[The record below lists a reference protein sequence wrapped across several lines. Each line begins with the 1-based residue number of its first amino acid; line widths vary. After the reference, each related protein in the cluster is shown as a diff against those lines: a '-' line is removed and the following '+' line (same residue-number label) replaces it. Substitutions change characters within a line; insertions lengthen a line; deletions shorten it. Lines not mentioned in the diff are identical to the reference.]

1 MGGQKIYIDKAKSL
15 IKEMSLDEKIG
26 MVHGAELFKTAGVP
40 RLNIPSV
47 SFSDGPCGVRQDFEP
62 DKWCAKGTSQDYV
75 SYLPCNSAIAAT
87 WNTELAEE
95 SGSVLGE
102 EARGRGKDMILG
114 PGVNIKRSPLCGRN
128 FEYFS
133 EDPYLTRKLVVPFIT
148 GVQKWD
154 VSACIKHFAA
164 NNQETDRL
172 AVDTKVDEEVL
183 EEIYYP
189 AFYDAVKAGVYSVMG
204 AYNRLNGEHCC
215 QSKTQLTK
223 VLRDK
228 WGFDGVVVSDWGGVH
243 DTKEAAESGID
254 IEMNVTDSFDE
265 YCMANPLK
273 EKIEFGEISED
284 LLDEKVLHILVMM
297 QRLHMLP
304 GEERKSGSYNTLEHQ
319 KALLSVAEESIV
331 LLKNE
336 GVLPLSVKPGE
347 KILLV
352 GENANKIHAP
362 GGGSAEIKALYEI
375 TPLEGLSMLLGG
387 NNTVDYI
394 PGYCSGTSELQ
405 DSSWQATS
413 LVNQESASSNIEDT
427 KKQELL
433 KYRRELH
440 DEAISKVKN
449 GHYDH
454 VIFVGGLNHD
464 EDQEGYDRKD
474 MSLPYG
480 QKELIGELLALC
492 PDMTVI
498 MIGGNPVEMD
508 PWIFD
513 TKALLWMFYNGMEG
527 GRALA
532 EVLLGRVNPSGK
544 SPISFYKKLE
554 DCSAHSLGEFGC
566 EGEVNYTEA
575 DEVGYRYLEAN
586 GIKPLF
592 SFGYGLSYTDFE
604 FTDIRRDSDN
614 VVSLKVKNTG
624 KMDGKTVVEIY
635 KKHKSN
641 KYIKLCGFN
650 KVFVACG
657 ESKELKISV
666 DATKDEKLYIG
677 NSVDDIVAEI

>member
-1 MGGQKIYIDKAKSL
+1 MMGQNEYIEKAKSL
-15 IKEMSLDEKIG
+15 LKEMSLDEKIG
-26 MVHGAELFKTAGVP
+26 MVHGSELFKTAGVP
-40 RLNIPSV
+40 RLNIPGV

-62 DKWCAKGTSQDYV
+62 NRWCAKGTSQDYV

-87 WNTELAEE
+87 WNTKLAEA

-133 EDPYLTRKLVVPFIT
+133 EDPYLTRKLVVPFIK

-172 AVDTKVDEEVL
+172 FVDTKVDEETL

-204 AYNRLNGEHCC
+204 AYNKLNGEHCC
-215 QSKTQLTK
+215 QSETQLTK

-243 DTKEAAESGID
+243 DTKCALESGID
-254 IEMNVTDSFDE
+254 IEMNVTDNFDE

-273 EKIEFGEISED
+273 EKIESGEISED
-284 LLDEKVLHILVMM
+284 KLDEKVLHILVMM
-297 QRLHMLP
+297 QRLHMLF
-304 GEERKSGSYNTLEHQ
+304 GEERKSGSYNTISHQ
-319 KALLSVAEESIV
+319 KSLLEVAEESIV

-336 GVLPLSVKPGE
+336 NVLPLDIKPKE
-347 KILLV
+347 RILLI
-352 GENANKIHAP
+352 GENANKMHAS

-375 TPLEGLSMLLGG
+375 TPLQGLSMILGG
-387 NNTVDYI
+387 NNTVDYVA
-394 PGYCSGTSELQ
+394 GYCSNTSEIQ

-413 LVNQESASSNIEDT
+413 LVNQENAASNTEDV
-427 KKQELL
+427 KNQELM
-433 KYRRELH
+433 KYRKELH
-440 DEAISKVKN
+440 DEAIFKVKN
-449 GHYDH
+449 GKYDH
-454 VIFVGGLNHD
+454 VIFIGGLNHD

-480 QKELIGELLALC
+480 QKELLVDLLSIR
-492 PDMTVI
+492 PDMTVV
-498 MIGGNPVEMD
+498 MIGGNPISMD
-508 PWIFD
+508 PWIDD

-566 EGEVNYTEA
+566 EGEVNYKEK

-586 GIKPLF
+586 KIKPLF

-604 FTDIRRDSDN
+604 ISDVRREGEN

-624 KMDGKTVVEIY
+624 KMDGKEVVEVY

-641 KYIKLCGFN
+641 KYIKLCGFD
-650 KVFVACG
+650 
-657 ESKELKISV
+657 KELISCGGIKEVKIQV
-666 DATKDEKLYIG
+666 DATYDEKLYIG
-677 NSVDDIVAEI
+677 TSVDDIVAEI